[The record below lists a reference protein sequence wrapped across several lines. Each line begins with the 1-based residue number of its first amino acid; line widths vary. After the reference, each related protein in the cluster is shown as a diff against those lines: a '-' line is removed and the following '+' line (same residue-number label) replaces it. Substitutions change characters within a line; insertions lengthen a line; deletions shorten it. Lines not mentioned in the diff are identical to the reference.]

1 MRMSKPLIYTI
12 ATNDENAFSCSA
24 LLIKSLKRF
33 LKDDFDFK
41 IVVPESDTYSCSE
54 ELKSYIFP
62 IYNYH
67 YKNQHIFTL
76 KYHYKIFD
84 QPYDY
89 FIYMDS
95 DILWTIPKLYGLDYN
110 CVCCEKT
117 SMRGKEFSKFW
128 PDTIDKSQLYKFQA
142 INAGFFGL
150 KKKIALDL
158 SDFMIKTLYT
168 KAKFK
173 RPLFEQNMF
182 NLFVYDR
189 YLKTNTDNWQDI
201 SNKFVL
207 GAQPDS
213 PYHNN
218 GIAYHFYGN
227 MCQMNNKLE
236 RMTEFLNNNNIILE

>member
-1 MRMSKPLIYTI
+1 MRVKKPLIYTI
-12 ATNDENAFSCSA
+12 ATNDEKAFSCSA

-41 IVVPESDTYSCSE
+41 IVVPESDSYSCSE

-95 DILWTIPKLYGLDYN
+95 DILWMISRLYDLKYN
-110 CVCCEKT
+110 CICGEQY
-117 SMRGKEFSKFW
+117 SMRAKSFSRFW
-128 PDTIDKSQLYKFQA
+128 PNIVDKSQVYRLNG

-150 KKKIALDL
+150 KKKIALEL
-158 SDFMIKTLYT
+158 SNFMIKTLYT
-168 KAKFK
+168 KTKSK
-173 RPLFEQNMF
+173 TLFEQNMF
-182 NLFVYDR
+182 NLFIYNH
-189 YLKTNTDNWQDI
+189 YLKNSLDNWQNI
-201 SNKFVL
+201 NYKFIL

-213 PYHNN
+213 PY
-218 GIAYHFYGN
+218 IPETAYHFFGHGDMTN
-227 MCQMNNKLE
+227 MDNKLNRMNN
-236 RMTEFLNNNNIILE
+236 FLNNNNIIL